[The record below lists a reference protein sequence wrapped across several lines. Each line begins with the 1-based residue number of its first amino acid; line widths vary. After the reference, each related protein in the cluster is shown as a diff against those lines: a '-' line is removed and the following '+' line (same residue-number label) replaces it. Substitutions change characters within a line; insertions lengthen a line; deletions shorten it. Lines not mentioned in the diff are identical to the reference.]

1 MKVYLW
7 KFSFWTCTKYG
18 FYWIWK
24 SWYVIG
30 SISHG
35 DIKFWFSGSG
45 NTGRLC
51 LLLQIH
57 LSYYIRCIM
66 NFKKIADTSFKKL
79 NFEKMKKIAGDIIIL
94 YKCTKSHN
102 HMSSG
107 SWDTKWNTEFLV
119 ILGHFWPFYPPL
131 PHDNLENQNFEKLK
145 KASRDII
152 ILHMCTKNDMMYS
165 SWGVEFFLIFEHFL
179 PFCPPSPP

>member
-1 MKVYLW
+1 
-7 KFSFWTCTKYG
+7 
-18 FYWIWK
+18 
-24 SWYVIG
+24 
-30 SISHG
+30 
-35 DIKFWFSGSG
+35 
-45 NTGRLC
+45 
-51 LLLQIH
+51 
-57 LSYYIRCIM
+57 M

-179 PFCPPSPP
+179 PFCPPSPPNNPQNRNFEKMKRLPEDIIILHISTPSPAMICMLPEIWSVTDRNFCHFGLFLALLPD